1 MNGKVWSEM
10 KKKIEVEVRIELE
23 VNKFR
28 LQMA

>member
-1 MNGKVWSEM
+1 MNGKVWSEV